1 MRRLSGED
9 AGFLAMEGPEQAM
22 STMAVGVLRSPE
34 GGPTHLTL
42 DQVRAH
48 LDARLPQLPSFRW
61 RVVPVPFG
69 LHQPVVV
76 RDPQF
81 DLDFHVRQ
89 RTLAEGETLDDAFAR
104 LAERP
109 LDRRHPLW
117 QVTLLHGVGADHGQA
132 LVLKYH
138 HALADGVAA
147 RTIFDR
153 VFSDLPTPPIPDDDQ
168 PWTPERLPG
177 KVQLVVL
184 ALLLHLH
191 ALLRLPGLVLRSR
204 RGVAAAKARRAQAE
218 AAGVAVPE
226 FAGAAPRC
234 ELNRAFTPERT
245 YARVAVP
252 LAEAKRI
259 KDVAGVTLNDVCLAT
274 VAGGLR
280 RYLAGRGAL
289 PAEPLLASVPVS
301 YEAPDAPLRQAGNRF
316 WSFTTSLAT
325 HEPDPAA
332 RLQEIS
338 AVAREARA
346 QLDALGPDLL
356 PALLDHVPPLVSE
369 PGARALVERLREGDG
384 PVDANVLV
392 SNIRGPAEPY
402 PLLGTVVE
410 ELWIDGPPSNGVGA
424 NVMLWSYGDRLLFG
438 ILAFA
443 DAVVDPRGLE
453 HAMRE
458 AFAELSAAHP

>member
-1 MRRLSGED
+1 
-9 AGFLAMEGPEQAM
+9 MEQPEQPM
-22 STMAVGVLRSPE
+22 NTMAVGVLRQPD
-34 GGPTHLTL
+34 GGPTALTL
-42 DQVRAH
+42 DDVRAH
-48 LDARLPQLPSFRW
+48 LAGRLDQLPSFRW

-69 LHQPVVV
+69 LHQPLCV

-81 DLDFHVRQ
+81 DLDFHLRQ
-89 RTLAEGETLDDAFAR
+89 RTLDPDETLDDAFAR
-104 LAERP
+104 LAEQR

-117 QVTLLHGVGADHGQA
+117 QVTLLHGVGPEGGQA

-147 RTIFDR
+147 RTTFDR
-153 VFSDLPTPPIPDDDQ
+153 VFSDLPTEPIPGEDLPWQ
-168 PWTPERLPG
+168 PEPIPRRIVL
-177 KVQLVVL
+177 LVV
-184 ALLLHLH
+184 ALLLQLH
-191 ALLRLPGLVLRSR
+191 ALVRLPALALRAR
-204 RGVAAAKARRAQAE
+204 RSFAAAAARRARATVE
-218 AAGVAVPE
+218 VPD

-245 YARVAVP
+245 YARVALP

-259 KDVAGVTLNDVCLAT
+259 KDAAGVTLNDVCLAT

-280 RYLAGRGAL
+280 RYLAGRDAL
-289 PAEPLLASVPVS
+289 PSEPLLASVPVS

-325 HEPDPAA
+325 HEPDPVR
-332 RLQEIS
+332 RLQAIS
-338 AVAREARA
+338 EVAAEARA
-346 QLDALGPDLL
+346 QLDALGPALM
-356 PALLDHVPPLVSE
+356 PALLDHVPPMVAE
-369 PGARALVERLREGDG
+369 PGARALVDRLREGDG

-402 PLLGTVVE
+402 RLLGAVVE

-424 NVMLWSYGDRLLFG
+424 NVMLWSYGPRLLFG

-443 DAVVDPRGLE
+443 DAVREPRALE
-453 HAMRE
+453 EALRE
-458 AFAELSAAHP
+458 AFAELSAAHR